1 MKLLKI
7 AIALF
12 AATLPCVSTPAF
24 AETIT
29 ESQSIGVGQITATN
43 KQIRYEC
50 LKFISHG
57 FKSTDL
63 IVNQACALRGVDV
76 MDRINMHP
84 NNVDQ
89 TNELLINALVVRD
102 ACTRLSEGSGSD
114 SYDTIS
120 LCASVGVGVDNTN
133 LD

>member
-1 MKLLKI
+1 MKSFKI

-12 AATLPCVSTPAF
+12 AAALPCISVPAF

-50 LKFISHG
+50 LKILSYG
-57 FKSTDL
+57 LKSSDL
-63 IVNQACALRGVDV
+63 TVNQACALRGVDV
-76 MDRINMHP
+76 MDRFNMHP
-84 NNVDQ
+84 NNVDGI
-89 TNELLINALVVRD
+89 NELLINSLVVRD
-102 ACTRLSEGSGSD
+102 ACTKLSEGSGSD
-114 SYDTIS
+114 NYDTIS
-120 LCASVGVGVDNTN
+120 LCASVGIGVDNTN